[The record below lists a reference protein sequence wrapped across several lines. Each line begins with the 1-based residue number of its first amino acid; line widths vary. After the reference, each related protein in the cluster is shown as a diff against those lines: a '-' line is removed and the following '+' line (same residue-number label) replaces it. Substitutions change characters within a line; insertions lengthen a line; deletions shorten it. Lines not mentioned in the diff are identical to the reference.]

1 MFPIIAV
8 VVGLMLG
15 FMASPNP
22 IVAIICGGML
32 GLIAWALTGFRV
44 GDVQSSPVAASTKS
58 VPTST
63 NSERTSPNNRPISS
77 GFVIDRHGEVTP
89 HQLGASFVQQ
99 SFPMSEVLADMLFRT
114 GKPGRLLPLE
124 KPVSADPLAARLFLT
139 AMLVASY
146 FVYPV
151 KVLAVDDETKTQIME
166 GVVAELVKLRK
177 PDGLLVGREDIE
189 LVRSLV
195 SSFYDCIVKD
205 MDQGGNRDA
214 GHPAPHSTPPKATE
228 LLLSLLVSHYGG
240 GGPASQDAVA
250 KLAQQGFYHP
260 SYAAATEMVDEA
272 AHIPHR
278 ALANSNVKLAG
289 S

>member
-1 MFPIIAV
+1 MLVNTVYESKVNQLRDIAV
-8 VVGLMLG
+8 RLHGALQASGIRYQVIGG
-15 FMASPNP
+15 FA
-22 IVAIICGGML
+22 VFCH
-32 GLIAWALTGFRV
+32 V
-44 GDVQSSPVAASTKS
+44 
-58 VPTST
+58 
-63 NSERTSPNNRPISS
+63 
-77 GFVIDRHGEVTP
+77 DRI
-89 HQLGASFVQQ
+89 
-99 SFPMSEVLADMLFRT
+99 
-114 GKPGRLLPLE
+114 
-124 KPVSADPLAARLFLT
+124 DPLAARLFLT

-177 PDGLLVGREDIE
+177 PDGLFVGREDIE

-228 LLLSLLVSHYGG
+228 LLLSLLVSHYSG
-240 GGPASQDAVA
+240 GGPASQAAVA

-260 SYAAATEMVDEA
+260 SYAAVTEMVDEA

-278 ALANSNVKLAG
+278 ALANSTVKLAG